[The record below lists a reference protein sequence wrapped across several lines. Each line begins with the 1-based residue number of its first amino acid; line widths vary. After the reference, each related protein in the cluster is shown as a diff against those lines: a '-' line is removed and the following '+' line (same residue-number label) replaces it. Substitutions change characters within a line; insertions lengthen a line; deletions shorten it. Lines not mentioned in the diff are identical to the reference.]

1 MFHIPH
7 RPEPVIICAFTV
19 KQRLSPNLN
28 ARLSK
33 RIWAAL
39 CASSCLRARF
49 HRAGENN
56 ECATVLLGGFHL
68 LAPPPP
74 PPPPWLHTYVTY
86 LTGTFAH
93 ARYFCLS
100 SPGSLALSARITC
113 ARDRLYFCLLAAGL
127 AGWLRRR
134 EDSAPSPSRIQPYL
148 CALSVP
154 LGLPMRKTL
163 PCLIPVQLSSPRLIL
178 PVRGSLRAA
187 TVHDHLYCTAYA
199 QTRTRL
205 VWRRAHHAFSRRL
218 LCEHPLPFLPPLFPP
233 SHPAAAG
240 RPDSHRIPRILLA
253 WRQSCIPRNGRWLNL
268 KSSGHN
274 LITMAAKRAE
284 RTLSQCVKIIETL
297 TIFSKKKK
305 Q

>member
-1 MFHIPH
+1 M
-7 RPEPVIICAFTV
+7 CYSTV
-19 KQRLSPNLN
+19 GWVPPACTPSP
-28 ARLSK
+28 A
-33 RIWAAL
+33 
-39 CASSCLRARF
+39 
-49 HRAGENN
+49 
-56 ECATVLLGGFHL
+56 
-68 LAPPPP
+68 
-74 PPPPWLHTYVTY
+74 PPPWLHTYVTY

-93 ARYFCLS
+93 ARFFVKFSELS
-100 SPGSLALSARITC
+100 GSLCADHMRPWLAL
-113 ARDRLYFCLLAAGL
+113 LLSPRRR

-154 LGLPMRKTL
+154 LGLLMRKTL

-178 PVRGSLRAA
+178 PVRSSLRAA

-253 WRQSCIPRNGRWLNL
+253 WRQSYIPRNGRWLNL

-284 RTLSQCVKIIETL
+284 RTLSQCVL
-297 TIFSKKKK
+297 TNYWNINHF